1 MLPSDERA
9 YQAVEALRRGWRII
23 PLQGKRPILAKWQ
36 EAAFPSEIEGRA
48 WAEAGNYGVV
58 TGEPGGVVVLDV
70 DDGKLIETM
79 MAKHVTV
86 TALTGKGCH
95 LYFHTPD
102 VPVKNAVGMTEGV
115 DFRGVG
121 GQVVGVGSI
130 HPEHGGIYRWAPGR
144 APGQID
150 LAELPAEYLDH
161 LRKDKAKPAPAPV
174 VELDDDVDLE
184 TLDVYD
190 RTALDNEIRALRN
203 AGEGGRN
210 HALNKA
216 AFSLGQLVAAGRLP
230 RKLVFERLWAACQ
243 HNGLFADD
251 GEWQCAKSIE
261 SGMNAGAEQPR
272 EPRETLA
279 PKKSEPEAKL
289 PVESIEVTDLADPE
303 LRATPPEWFVRDLVL
318 KKGLHLVWAQ
328 PGGYKTRLTARIM
341 LELLTHDKRRDPSH
355 TLLGNPDWPIM
366 DQLGRVLMLTT
377 EEDKG
382 ELRFVINTV
391 ERGWGAVLPHE
402 RWQHVYAHQLRLDRA
417 LTIDDLPTLLD
428 MVGPV
433 DMVVLDSLTGLRPKD
448 GGTQWDVDNEA
459 ANIMCLKLRRM
470 IADRGL
476 SLWVI
481 HHSDKLV
488 KNYRGPTEWWA
499 SADVMFG
506 LLAHYDKDNDKNL
519 IKLLPQKARGGRVH
533 KPAYIEPVW
542 TNQDGDLV
550 LEFLHEQKGSVLDAK
565 LKEILDMIDIH
576 SNGEEGVGSKQLR
589 EALGMADTTLR
600 RYLNTLAQAGE
611 IRTYPHPEMRGN
623 PTFIQRLS

>member
-1 MLPSDERA
+1 
-9 YQAVEALRRGWRII
+9 
-23 PLQGKRPILAKWQ
+23 
-36 EAAFPSEIEGRA
+36 
-48 WAEAGNYGVV
+48 
-58 TGEPGGVVVLDV
+58 
-70 DDGKLIETM
+70 
-79 MAKHVTV
+79 
-86 TALTGKGCH
+86 
-95 LYFHTPD
+95 
-102 VPVKNAVGMTEGV
+102 
-115 DFRGVG
+115 
-121 GQVVGVGSI
+121 
-130 HPEHGGIYRWAPGR
+130 
-144 APGQID
+144 
-150 LAELPAEYLDH
+150 
-161 LRKDKAKPAPAPV
+161 
-174 VELDDDVDLE
+174 
-184 TLDVYD
+184 
-190 RTALDNEIRALRN
+190 
-203 AGEGGRN
+203 
-210 HALNKA
+210 
-216 AFSLGQLVAAGRLP
+216 
-230 RKLVFERLWAACQ
+230 
-243 HNGLFADD
+243 
-251 GEWQCAKSIE
+251 
-261 SGMNAGAEQPR
+261 
-272 EPRETLA
+272 
-279 PKKSEPEAKL
+279 
-289 PVESIEVTDLADPE
+289 
-303 LRATPPEWFVRDLVL
+303 
-318 KKGLHLVWAQ
+318 
-328 PGGYKTRLTARIM
+328 M
-341 LELLTHDKRRDPSH
+341 LELLTHDARRDPSH